1 MTNSLSNGPERQL
14 TDHRYEL
21 FFKFSV
27 VKELQA
33 LPSPPV
39 HTVCRES
46 GISFSV
52 GNSYS
57 VTGVR
62 QSLRKEKKNER
73 KSQFAAAA
81 GIDSA
86 RSDGN

>member
-1 MTNSLSNGPERQL
+1 MTFG
-14 TDHRYEL
+14 
-21 FFKFSV
+21 
-27 VKELQA
+27 
-33 LPSPPV
+33 
-39 HTVCRES
+39 
-46 GISFSV
+46 V

-57 VTGVR
+57 VTGVQ
-62 QSLRKEKKNER
+62 QSLRKEKENER